1 MFSVN
6 LSTRVEQINIFLFLN
21 CKLMYFFQMK
31 SKKKLKHADVLVEI
45 APSNENDA
53 NIANTKVPKSRKRKA
68 KEMVQEAIIL
78 ATESKKRKKKKNNEP
93 EEVLNEVKIENTEE
107 TLSNSKRRSSNRL
120 NDELS
125 NLASLDTSLGKSKK
139 KRLIKENSFS
149 DQIEIEPVLV
159 KSKKSMIKKEETE
172 NNDDTVDVEVIDEPN
187 KKKKKKKKDKN
198 ELLQDT
204 ENQLDTIDIT
214 EETIVESSS
223 QKLGKK
229 SKRKKK
235 SNETSVE
242 NEIMVVDCPIPKKVK
257 KSKRKK
263 KSNETSVENEIIWVD
278 CPIPKKVKKSK
289 RLEKFNEDVPNE
301 EESVE
306 IDEIVDLNLDKRSK
320 RQKKIKE
327 DQLIKEEIKSEEII
341 EEPITSNKKRAGRRK
356 KSEEKSPLQVNYSS
370 LKQTKKNKNSVQE
383 IVDYQPERK
392 SKKKNKINLTV
403 KRDPEVLSDESSG
416 DEITVCKSRS
426 QKILDSSDESENEGN
441 VEKPEIKEEKVKI
454 YIS

>member
-53 NIANTKVPKSRKRKA
+53 NIANTKVTKSRKRKA

-159 KSKKSMIKKEETE
+159 KSKKSTIKKEETE
-172 NNDDTVDVEVIDEPN
+172 KDNDDTVDISVEVIDEPT

-242 NEIMVVDCPIPKKVK
+242 NEIMV
-257 KSKRKK
+257 
-263 KSNETSVENEIIWVD
+263 VD

-392 SKKKNKINLTV
+392 SKKNDKINLTV

-426 QKILDSSDESENEGN
+426 LKILDSSDESENEGN

>member
-1 MFSVN
+1 
-6 LSTRVEQINIFLFLN
+6 
-21 CKLMYFFQMK
+21 MK

-139 KRLIKENSFS
+139 KKLIKENSFS
-149 DQIEIEPVLV
+149 EQIEIEPVLV

-172 NNDDTVDVEVIDEPN
+172 NNDDTVDVEVIDEPT

-242 NEIMVVDCPIPKKVK
+242 NEIMV
-257 KSKRKK
+257 
-263 KSNETSVENEIIWVD
+263 VD

-403 KRDPEVLSDESSG
+403 KRDPELLSDESSG

-426 QKILDSSDESENEGN
+426 LKILDSSDESENEGN
-441 VEKPEIKEEKVKI
+441 VQKPEIKEEKVKI
-454 YIS
+454 YRITL

>member
-1 MFSVN
+1 
-6 LSTRVEQINIFLFLN
+6 
-21 CKLMYFFQMK
+21 MK
-31 SKKKLKHADVLVEI
+31 SKKKLKNADVLVEI

-53 NIANTKVPKSRKRKA
+53 NIANTKVTKSRKRKA

-93 EEVLNEVKIENTEE
+93 ELMLNEVKIVNTEE

-139 KRLIKENSFS
+139 KKLMKENSFS

-172 NNDDTVDVEVIDEPN
+172 NNDDTVDVEVIDEPT

-257 KSKRKK
+257 KSKR
-263 KSNETSVENEIIWVD
+263 
-278 CPIPKKVKKSK
+278 
-289 RLEKFNEDVPNE
+289 LEKFNEDVPNE
-301 EESVE
+301 EESFK

-327 DQLIKEEIKSEEII
+327 DQLIKEEIKSEEIV

-392 SKKKNKINLTV
+392 SKKKDKINLTV

-426 QKILDSSDESENEGN
+426 LKILDSSDESENEGN

-454 YIS
+454 NIS

>member
-6 LSTRVEQINIFLFLN
+6 LSTRVEQINIFLFLT

-93 EEVLNEVKIENTEE
+93 EEVLNEVKIVNTEE

-139 KRLIKENSFS
+139 KKSIKENSFS
-149 DQIEIEPVLV
+149 EQIEIEPVLV
-159 KSKKSMIKKEETE
+159 KSKKTIIKKEETE
-172 NNDDTVDVEVIDEPN
+172 NNDDTVDGEVIDEPT

-229 SKRKKK
+229 SKCKKK

-242 NEIMVVDCPIPKKVK
+242 NEIMVVDCL
-257 KSKRKK
+257 
-263 KSNETSVENEIIWVD
+263 
-278 CPIPKKVKKSK
+278 IPKKVKKSK

-392 SKKKNKINLTV
+392 SKKKDKINLTV

-454 YIS
+454 YRVTL

>member
-1 MFSVN
+1 
-6 LSTRVEQINIFLFLN
+6 
-21 CKLMYFFQMK
+21 MK
-31 SKKKLKHADVLVEI
+31 SKKKLKNADVLVEI

-139 KRLIKENSFS
+139 KKLIKENSFS
-149 DQIEIEPVLV
+149 EQIEIKPVLV
-159 KSKKSMIKKEETE
+159 KSKKTIIKKEETE
-172 NNDDTVDVEVIDEPN
+172 NNDDTVDVEVIDEPT

-204 ENQLDTIDIT
+204 IEII
-214 EETIVESSS
+214 EEIIVESSS

-229 SKRKKK
+229 SKRKNK
-235 SNETSVE
+235 SNETCVE

-257 KSKRKK
+257 KSKR
-263 KSNETSVENEIIWVD
+263 
-278 CPIPKKVKKSK
+278 
-289 RLEKFNEDVPNE
+289 LGKFNEDVPNE

-341 EEPITSNKKRAGRRK
+341 EEPIASNKKKAGRRK

-392 SKKKNKINLTV
+392 SKKKDKINLTV

-426 QKILDSSDESENEGN
+426 QKVHDSSDESENEGN
-441 VEKPEIKEEKVKI
+441 VQKPEIKEEKVKI
-454 YIS
+454 YRITL